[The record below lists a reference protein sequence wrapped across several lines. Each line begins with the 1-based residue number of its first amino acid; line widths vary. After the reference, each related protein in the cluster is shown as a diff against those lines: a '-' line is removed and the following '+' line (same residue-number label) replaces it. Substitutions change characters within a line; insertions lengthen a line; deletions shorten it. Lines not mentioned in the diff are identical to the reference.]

1 MTLWPVPQGRAER
14 LAMAQAYPFEI
25 PEGSYLFRDGVAE
38 KLPAG
43 VDLRN
48 RTPVLAVGS
57 NQSPQQLARKY
68 ERHPGTVIP
77 VTRAWLDDFD
87 VCYATHVTR
96 YGSIPGNLHASPGM
110 RVRLSITWLDDAQ
123 LRIMHPTEI
132 AGENYAYARLDRLAL
147 ATAEGRRLDSAFA
160 YVSRHGVT
168 RIDDAPL
175 GLAALAAERR
185 PHRAV
190 SQADMLALLHE
201 GCGDGLPYDDFVLAP
216 FDSPAERRRRT
227 AWLRRNPMFFD
238 WPHLEI
244 LER

>member
-1 MTLWPVPQGRAER
+1 MTLWAVPQGRAER

-25 PEGSYLFRDGVAE
+25 PEGSYLFRDGVAAP
-38 KLPAG
+38 LSADL
-43 VDLRN
+43 DLRG

-57 NQSPQQLARKY
+57 NQSPRQLARKY
-68 ERHPGTVIP
+68 ARHPGTAIP

-132 AGENYAYARLDRLAL
+132 AGENYVYARLDRLTL
-147 ATAEGRRLDSAFA
+147 ATAEGQRLDSVFA
-160 YVSRHGVT
+160 YVSRHGVA
-168 RIDDAPL
+168 RIDGAAL

-201 GCGDGLPYDDFVLAP
+201 RCGDGMPYEDFVLAP
-216 FDSPAERRRRT
+216 FDDPAERTRRT
-227 AWLRRNPMFFD
+227 AWLRRNPIPFG